1 MALCGPG
8 VAVGEGDVLAEGDG
22 VAEDV
27 GFGVGEAVDCGGVG
41 VGVGVL
47 VPLPPPQA
55 VRVIRNSKVADGL
68 FMVGG
73 LLVRLRWRR
82 SVVAPIE

>member
-27 GFGVGEAVDCGGVG
+27 GLGVGDAVDCGGVG
-41 VGVGVL
+41 VGGL

>member
-27 GFGVGEAVDCGGVG
+27 GLGVGDAVDSGG